1 MLKHSVSNNC
11 RLESIQRVCSL
22 LVIDENGN
30 RVESKNCEVKNYS
43 LSVNNQNKL
52 NLKITQADGKVLHL
66 SGVVSVFG
74 DNTCNVFKIHG
85 CSYIICN

>member
-1 MLKHSVSNNC
+1 MC
-11 RLESIQRVCSL
+11 RLMV
-22 LVIDENGN
+22 VDENGN
-30 RVESKNCEVKNYS
+30 QVKTENSEVKNYS

>member
-1 MLKHSVSNNC
+1 MVVN
-11 RLESIQRVCSL
+11 
-22 LVIDENGN
+22 ENGN
-30 RVESKNCEVKNYS
+30 QVKTENSEVKNYS

>member
-1 MLKHSVSNNC
+1 MV
-11 RLESIQRVCSL
+11 V
-22 LVIDENGN
+22 DENGN
-30 RVESKNCEVKNYS
+30 QVKTENSEVKNYS
-43 LSVNNQNKL
+43 LSVDEQNRL
-52 NLKITQADGKVLHL
+52 TLKITRSDNKILSY

>member
-1 MLKHSVSNNC
+1 MV
-11 RLESIQRVCSL
+11 V
-22 LVIDENGN
+22 DENGN
-30 RVESKNCEVKNYS
+30 QVKTENSEVKNYS

>member
-1 MLKHSVSNNC
+1 
-11 RLESIQRVCSL
+11 VCKL
-22 LVIDENGN
+22 LVVDENGN
-30 RVESKNCEVKNYS
+30 QVKTENSEVKNYS
-43 LSVNNQNKL
+43 LSVDEQNKL
-52 NLKITQADGKVLHL
+52 TLKITRSDNKILSY

>member
-1 MLKHSVSNNC
+1 MV
-11 RLESIQRVCSL
+11 V
-22 LVIDENGN
+22 DENGN
-30 RVESKNCEVKNYS
+30 QVKTENSEVKKYS

>member
-1 MLKHSVSNNC
+1 MV
-11 RLESIQRVCSL
+11 V
-22 LVIDENGN
+22 DENGN
-30 RVESKNCEVKNYS
+30 QVKTENSEVKNYS
-43 LSVNNQNKL
+43 LSVDEQNKL
-52 NLKITQADGKVLHL
+52 TLKITRSDNKILSY